1 MAIWVKL
8 ASERTSGELTL
19 FNNYEGGGA
28 GLDIS
33 GTSYGMQIYSSGYK
47 AAWVDMSGKMTQ

>member
-1 MAIWVKL
+1 MIKPTNAITVSMWVKL
-8 ASERTSGELTL
+8 ASERTSGELAL

-33 GTSYGMQIYSSGYK
+33 ATNYGF
-47 AAWVDMSGKMTQ
+47 